1 MFVQVPKILVVD
13 DQLETIETHCSIL
26 RDLNYSNT
34 SEVNSDN
41 VVARLTK
48 DKSINLVLLDIRMP
62 NMNGL
67 ELLLKIKSHFPN
79 IGVIMATVISDI
91 QEAVKAIKIGAFNYL
106 LKPLQKERLG
116 SVIKAYYDSLPENNL
131 KDQRFSSYI
140 TNDPRFNDIFQRIQS
155 FSQADIPIL
164 IEGETGTGKE
174 LIAQMIHSI
183 SNKSKGPF
191 VAVNIAS
198 ISETLFESELFGHI
212 KGSFTSAIKD
222 HQGYVEI
229 AENGNLFLDEIGD
242 LGIDQQKKLLRLLQ
256 NKTFS
261 KVGDSTTM
269 QMNCRVILATNKN
282 LKEEIKAKKFR
293 EDLYYRISGHNITL
307 PPLRDRPQDIMLLA
321 KYFLKKY
328 ASQYGRNIFD
338 FSPESTEFLSKYH
351 YPGNIRELES
361 IISSSVLLEQN
372 AVISLPS
379 LPYHLKY
386 RTEADNDLEEM
397 KYHAIMKALGE
408 FKGNQTKAAVKL
420 GIARGTLNKMI
431 QEFKAKGFNIK
442 NY

>member
-1 MFVQVPKILVVD
+1 MQLQKILVVD
-13 DQLETIETHCSIL
+13 DQLETIETHCAL
-26 RDLNYSNT
+26 LNDLKYLNT
-34 SEVNSDN
+34 SEINANNVIDRLSKDN
-41 VVARLTK
+41 
-48 DKSINLVLLDIRMP
+48 SINLVLLDIQMP

-67 ELLLKIKSHFPN
+67 ELLLKIKSHFPY

-91 QEAVKAIKIGAFNYL
+91 QEAVKAIKMGAFNYL

-116 SVIKAYYDSLPENNL
+116 SVIKAYFESLPTNNFN
-131 KDQRFSSYI
+131 DQRFSSYI
-140 TNDPRFNDIFQRIQS
+140 TNDSRFNDIFQRIQA

-183 SNKSKGPF
+183 SNNSKGPF

-198 ISETLFESELFGHI
+198 ISESLFESELFGHI

-222 HQGYVEI
+222 HKGYVEM
-229 AENGNLFLDEIGD
+229 ADSGNLFLDEIGD

-261 KVGDSTTM
+261 KVGDSNSLPM
-269 QMNCRVILATNKN
+269 SCRIILATNKN
-282 LKEEIKAKKFR
+282 LKEEIKTKKFR
-293 EDLYYRISGHNITL
+293 EDLYYRISGHNIAL

-328 ASQYGRNIFD
+328 ASQYGRNIYD
-338 FSPESTEFLSKYH
+338 FSPECIELICKYQ

-372 AVISLPS
+372 TLITLPS

-386 RTEADNDLEEM
+386 RTEAENDLEEM

-420 GIARGTLNKMI
+420 GIARGTLNKLI
-431 QEFKAKGFNIK
+431 QEFKAKGFNTK
-442 NY
+442 VN